1 MVDSAQQGAA
11 LVQAMRYPQ
20 DEGNGGVRGM
30 AGARAS
36 RWGRYPNYA
45 KEANDRVCL
54 LVQAETRTALQNL
67 DAIAATPGVDG
78 VFIGPAD
85 LSASMGHVGDPNHPE
100 VQAAIEDAIA
110 RILKAGKAPGILTSD
125 ERRRRA
131 TTWRWAPCSW
141 RWAGHRHPGA
151 PDQCTGC
158 QVQKWRDC
166 CAGAQG
172 AACTD
177 PRPPHTHRMTRPA
190 KPGRFRSATI
200 YEGTLRSHRSFLHA
214 LGKDDRTSPSHIGV
228 FHTGGEM
235 SPCNLNL
242 REQAQH
248 AKTGIYAAGGTPH
261 ECPVV
266 SISDGLTMAHSGMRF
281 SLISRELIADSV
293 EASVRGHQWD
303 GIFGIGACDKNL
315 PGLMMGMVRCNVPSV
330 FVHGGSALPGQM
342 PGADGR
348 DLNVVDTYETIGK
361 VLAGDATLDE
371 LDAISQAC
379 LPTAGACA
387 GQFTA
392 NTMGM
397 VSEALGLAPIGSSMV
412 PAVFSERAP
421 LMRRAGKQLMKAVM
435 GDAPL
440 PRDIVTRQALE
451 NACAVVSAT
460 GGSTKP
466 RCTSGY
472 RARGR
477 HQFHLDDVAEVFAR
491 TPLIADLRPG
501 GKYLAR
507 DMYYVGGAAVVLHEL
522 LNSGHLHGDTLT
534 WTGRTLAEELDGANA
549 PDGEV
554 VRRFEN
560 AISQDG
566 GLAVSG
572 NCALRRAVEDGRP
585 EDAGAPRSG
594 ARVRVRRGR
603 AGRRAGHALPAG

>member
-1 MVDSAQQGAA
+1 MS
-11 LVQAMRYPQ
+11 
-20 DEGNGGVRGM
+20 
-30 AGARAS
+30 
-36 RWGRYPNYA
+36 
-45 KEANDRVCL
+45 ND
-54 LVQAETRTALQNL
+54 QPTR
-67 DAIAATPGVDG
+67 
-78 VFIGPAD
+78 
-85 LSASMGHVGDPNHPE
+85 
-100 VQAAIEDAIA
+100 
-110 RILKAGKAPGILTSD
+110 K
-125 ERRRRA
+125 
-131 TTWRWAPCSW
+131 
-141 RWAGHRHPGA
+141 
-151 PDQCTGC
+151 
-158 QVQKWRDC
+158 
-166 CAGAQG
+166 
-172 AACTD
+172 
-177 PRPPHTHRMTRPA
+177 
-190 KPGRFRSATI
+190 FRSATLV
-200 YEGTLRSHRSFLHA
+200 EGTIRATTRSFLHA
-214 LGKDDRTSPSHIGV
+214 LGQDEDDIARPHIGV

-248 AKTGIYAAGGTPH
+248 ARTGIYAGGGTPH

-342 PGADGR
+342 PGPDGR

-361 VLAGDATLDE
+361 VLAGDATQAE
-371 LDAISQAC
+371 LDTISRAC

-440 PRDIVTRQALE
+440 PRDVVTRQALE

-460 GGSTKP
+460 GGSTNAALHIP
-466 RCTSGY
+466 AIAHEAGI
-472 RARGR
+472 
-477 HQFHLDDVAEVFAR
+477 QFHLDDVAEVFAR

-501 GKYLAR
+501 GQYLAR
-507 DMYYVGGAAVVLHEL
+507 DVYYTGGTAVILREL
-522 LNSGHLHGDTLT
+522 LRSGHLHGDTLT
-534 WTGRTLAEELDGANA
+534 WTGRTLAEEIAGANE
-549 PDGEV
+549 PDGRV
-554 VRRFEN
+554 VRRFED
-560 AISQDG
+560 AISKDG
-566 GLAVSG
+566 GLAVLKG
-572 NCALRRAVEDGRP
+572 NLCPDGALLKTAGLKTLVHRGPARVFESEEEAQAAVQALRYQPGDVIVIRNEGPKGSPGMREMLGITALLYGQGMGDQVALLTDGLLQLFAHDQPVLRELRNRGLTLLNHLAPVKRALT
-585 EDAGAPRSG
+585 
-594 ARVRVRRGR
+594 AR
-603 AGRRAGHALPAG
+603 ALGH

>member
-1 MVDSAQQGAA
+1 M
-11 LVQAMRYPQ
+11 
-20 DEGNGGVRGM
+20 
-30 AGARAS
+30 
-36 RWGRYPNYA
+36 
-45 KEANDRVCL
+45 
-54 LVQAETRTALQNL
+54 
-67 DAIAATPGVDG
+67 
-78 VFIGPAD
+78 
-85 LSASMGHVGDPNHPE
+85 
-100 VQAAIEDAIA
+100 
-110 RILKAGKAPGILTSD
+110 
-125 ERRRRA
+125 
-131 TTWRWAPCSW
+131 
-141 RWAGHRHPGA
+141 
-151 PDQCTGC
+151 
-158 QVQKWRDC
+158 
-166 CAGAQG
+166 
-172 AACTD
+172 TD
-177 PRPPHTHRMTRPA
+177 
-190 KPGRFRSATI
+190 KKKFRSATI
-200 YEGTLRSHRSFLHA
+200 YEGTIRATTRSFLHA
-214 LGKDDRTSPSHIGV
+214 LGQDEDDIARPHIGV

-303 GIFGIGACDKNL
+303 GIFGLGACDKNL

-330 FVHGGSALPGQM
+330 FVHGGSALPGQA
-342 PGADGR
+342 PGVNGR

-361 VLAGDATLDE
+361 VLAGDATHDE
-371 LDAISQAC
+371 LDAISRAC

-421 LMRRAGKQLMKAVM
+421 LLRRAGKQLMKAVM

-440 PRDIVTRQALE
+440 PRDIVTRKALE

-460 GGSTKP
+460 GGSTNAALHIP
-466 RCTSGY
+466 AIAHEAGI
-472 RARGR
+472 
-477 HQFHLDDVAEVFAR
+477 QFHLDDVAEVFAR

-522 LNSGHLHGDTLT
+522 LQSGHLHGDALT
-534 WTGRTLAEELDGANA
+534 WTGRTLAEELQGANA

-560 AISQDG
+560 AISKDG
-566 GLAVSG
+566 GLAVLKGNLCPDGALLKTAGLKTLVHRGPVRVFESEEEAQAAVQAMRYQPGDVIVIRNEGPKGGPGMREMLGITALLYGQGMGDKVALLTDGRFSG
-572 NCALRRAVEDGRP
+572 ATRGLCIGYAGPEAADRGPIAALRDGDVVTIDARP
-585 EDAGAPRSG
+585 EARRITVELSAAELAQRLAAVPANTGSARGGLLEKYALTVRPSHQGAVTHSG
-594 ARVRVRRGR
+594 AVVWLRDES
-603 AGRRAGHALPAG
+603 

>member
-1 MVDSAQQGAA
+1 
-11 LVQAMRYPQ
+11 
-20 DEGNGGVRGM
+20 
-30 AGARAS
+30 
-36 RWGRYPNYA
+36 
-45 KEANDRVCL
+45 
-54 LVQAETRTALQNL
+54 
-67 DAIAATPGVDG
+67 
-78 VFIGPAD
+78 
-85 LSASMGHVGDPNHPE
+85 
-100 VQAAIEDAIA
+100 
-110 RILKAGKAPGILTSD
+110 
-125 ERRRRA
+125 
-131 TTWRWAPCSW
+131 
-141 RWAGHRHPGA
+141 
-151 PDQCTGC
+151 
-158 QVQKWRDC
+158 
-166 CAGAQG
+166 
-172 AACTD
+172 
-177 PRPPHTHRMTRPA
+177 MTE
-190 KPGRFRSATI
+190 KKKFRSATLV
-200 YEGTLRSHRSFLHA
+200 EGTIRATTRSFLHA
-214 LGKDDRTSPSHIGV
+214 LGQDEDDIARPHIGV

-242 REQAQH
+242 RDQAQH

-266 SISDGLTMAHSGMRF
+266 SVSDGLTMAHSGMRF

-342 PGADGR
+342 PGVDGR

-361 VLAGDATLDE
+361 VLAGETTLDE

-435 GDAPL
+435 ASVEGGGPL

-460 GGSTKP
+460 GGSTNAALHIPAIAHEAGIK
-466 RCTSGY
+466 
-472 RARGR
+472 
-477 HQFHLDDVAEVFAR
+477 FHLDDVAEVFAR

-507 DMYYVGGAAVVLHEL
+507 DMYYIGGAAVVLREL
-522 LNSGHLHGDTLT
+522 LRSGHLHGDALT
-534 WTGRTLAEELDGANA
+534 WTGRTLAEEIADAND
-549 PDGEV
+549 PDGQV
-554 VRRFEN
+554 VRRFED
-560 AISQDG
+560 AISRDG
-566 GLAVSG
+566 GLAVLKG
-572 NCALRRAVEDGRP
+572 NLCPDGALLKTAGLQTLVHRGPARVFESEEEAQAAVQALRYQPGDVIVIRNEGPRGSPGMREMLGITALLYGQGMGDKVALLTDGRF
-585 EDAGAPRSG
+585 SG
-594 ARVRVRRGR
+594 ATRGLCIGYAGPEAADRGPIAALRDGDMIAIDARPQARSILVELNPEEISRRLAGLQVNTGIARGGLLEKYALTVRPSHQGAVTHSGAVTWLRDVS
-603 AGRRAGHALPAG
+603 